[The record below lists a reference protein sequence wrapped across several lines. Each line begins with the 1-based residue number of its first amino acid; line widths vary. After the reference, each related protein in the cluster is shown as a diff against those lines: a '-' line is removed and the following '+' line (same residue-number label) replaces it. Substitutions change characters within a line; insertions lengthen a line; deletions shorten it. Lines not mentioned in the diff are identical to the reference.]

1 MSKNERQPGF
11 SLLELMMA
19 VSISMILSAVTY
31 VAMRPVLQ
39 RAHLESA
46 YSTTLMALRTTRNL
60 AITQSHEY
68 YAVFNPGG
76 FPPGTILVQY
86 QPPPVAGILPA
97 LQFVNTYTLPQD
109 VTFDVRPGLP
119 ASTPDGFGG
128 GGVPIDFGQGLG
140 AGNLNY
146 LVFMPDGSARDAL
159 GNYNSG
165 VLYMTRL
172 GDTLYNTRA
181 VSVWGVT
188 GRVRGWR
195 LTQNTGVPIWVQE

>member
-1 MSKNERQPGF
+1 MSKNERQPGC

-46 YSTTLMALRTTRNL
+46 YSTSLMALRTTRNL
-60 AITQSHEY
+60 AITQSHQY

-119 ASTPDGFGG
+119 ASAPDGFGG
-128 GGVPIDFGQGLG
+128 GALSIVFCPGLG

-146 LVFMPDGSARDAL
+146 PVFMPDGSARDAL
-159 GNYNSG
+159 GNYNTSD
-165 VLYMTRL
+165 LYMHRL
-172 GDTLYNTRA
+172 GYTRYNT
-181 VSVWGVT
+181 
-188 GRVRGWR
+188 
-195 LTQNTGVPIWVQE
+195 